1 MTSPSCVSRP
11 EHCADLL
18 PAYVNA
24 TLAESE
30 RRLVSAHLRQC
41 APCRARL
48 DAWVAIGDAAK
59 ADLTAKDGPDGDPR
73 AAVRS
78 ALAQATV
85 PSVLA
90 TDGDAPRKQLR
101 STRDASRQEP

>member
-11 EHCADLL
+11 EHWADLL

-73 AAVRS
+73 AAVRA
-78 ALAQATV
+78 ALAQATAA
-85 PSVLA
+85 SELA
-90 TDGDAPRKQLR
+90 TDGDAPE
-101 STRDASRQEP
+101 TRLPDATDVSR